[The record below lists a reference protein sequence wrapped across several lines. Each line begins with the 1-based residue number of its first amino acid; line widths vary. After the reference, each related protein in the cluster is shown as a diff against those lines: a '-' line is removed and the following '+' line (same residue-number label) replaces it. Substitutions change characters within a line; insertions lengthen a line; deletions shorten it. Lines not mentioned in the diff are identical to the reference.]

1 MGKSR
6 MLAERRCSNHIFSIC
21 QFQHVKLTT
30 SLQGT
35 VPIILDY
42 YQNCDFPKG
51 TSGSIYGTLGRG
63 SLKGLLKFLEGKKFH
78 TCGLLSTYF
87 LTSKCH
93 IQPEFDDG
101 APLNLQTHST
111 HQITYLSLI
120 WVTKPEYGNRQAH
133 SSWFCFWSQCTL
145 LLSHLLNIQLAV
157 NFNSKPEYI
166 IIGPFGLKT
175 ETLFCVPSHSIFGHE
190 LSPILCSWYSQATL
204 CEPMV
209 DSTGTIHNLEVGDP
223 LPNST
228 KYANPSLIN

>member
-1 MGKSR
+1 MNVKIVNSRKYENAYR
-6 MLAERRCSNHIFSIC
+6 MLAASPIFASVIALNNQRIATRNRPLGFLNPLLYANPDVLNDITGGSNPGCS
-21 QFQHVKLTT
+21 
-30 SLQGT
+30 
-35 VPIILDY
+35 
-42 YQNCDFPKG
+42 KG

-133 SSWFCFWSQCTL
+133 SS
-145 LLSHLLNIQLAV
+145 
-157 NFNSKPEYI
+157 
-166 IIGPFGLKT
+166 
-175 ETLFCVPSHSIFGHE
+175 
-190 LSPILCSWYSQATL
+190 
-204 CEPMV
+204 
-209 DSTGTIHNLEVGDP
+209 
-223 LPNST
+223 
-228 KYANPSLIN
+228 